1 MKLVRPNYLIIALFT
16 LIGFFVGYFIH
27 PNKSNIFTEIRNKST
42 YTFINPLLECEYNF
56 SPQSQKN
63 TQKIK
68 NEISNYINQS
78 LEDNNIFAASIY
90 FRDLNNG
97 PSFGINE
104 KELFS
109 PASLLKVPLMIAYF
123 KESEY
128 SPGILQQSILFDHSV
143 NQQEQ
148 NIKPEKE
155 LISGEEYSI
164 EELIRRM
171 IVYSDNEAYE
181 LLINNINITNYEK
194 IFNDLGIDISLAKD
208 NPGGNIINIKSY
220 ASFFRVLY
228 NASYLSKEMSETA
241 LDLLSQSTYKKGL
254 VKPLPKDLLVAHKFG
269 ERNYLTSQDK
279 QLHDCGIIYLLNKP
293 YLLCIM
299 SKGNDFDTLSKF
311 IQNASYIVYKH
322 LI

>member
-1 MKLVRPNYLIIALFT
+1 MKLVHKNYLLITVFT
-16 LIGFFVGYFIH
+16 LVGFLIGYLLH
-27 PNKSNIFTEIRNKST
+27 PSQTNIFKEIRNQEG

-56 SPQSQKN
+56 NPQSQKN
-63 TQKIK
+63 TQNIK
-68 NEISNYINQS
+68 NEISTFINQS
-78 LEDNNIFAASIY
+78 LEDKNIFAASIY

-104 KELFS
+104 EELFS

-123 KESEY
+123 KETEH
-128 SPGILQQSILFDHSV
+128 SPGVLQQSILFDQPI

-155 LISGEEYSI
+155 LIIGEEYSI
-164 EELIRRM
+164 EELIKRM
-171 IVYSDNEAYE
+171 IIYSDNEAYE
-181 LLINNINITNYEK
+181 LLINNIDIKNYEK
-194 IFNDLGIDISLAKD
+194 IFTDLGIDISLAKN
-208 NPGGNIINIKSY
+208 NPGGNIINIKDY
-220 ASFFRVLY
+220 ASFFRILY
-228 NASYLSKEMSETA
+228 NASYLNKEMSEQA

-299 SKGNDFDTLSKF
+299 SKGSDFDLLSKF
-311 IQNASYIVYKH
+311 IQNTSHIVYKH